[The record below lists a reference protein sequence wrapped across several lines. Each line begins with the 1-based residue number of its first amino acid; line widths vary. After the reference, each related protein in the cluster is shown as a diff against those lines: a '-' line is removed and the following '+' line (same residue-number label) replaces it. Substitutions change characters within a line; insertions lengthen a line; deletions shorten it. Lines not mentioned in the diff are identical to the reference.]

1 MKKIIILMMLLIM
14 PLGIVKA
21 AGSIKTNTSSLTIEP
36 GKSKTFKITASS
48 SAGRVDISS
57 SNTAVATVSS
67 KSQFL
72 DNSSVTIKVTAKKEG
87 TAVINVK
94 LTDVAT
100 YDGKTLTGTKTV
112 KITVKKAEP
121 KPPVVPVVKE
131 MNITRLEVIGYDI
144 VFSKDKHEYTVDIDE
159 NVKKVY
165 IAAAGENAKVTGAG
179 EVSITDKNSVKV
191 SFQNTTKAEDVKE
204 YTISFN
210 KVGKENPETITKEVI
225 KEVEVEKKTN
235 KVHRGFMYAT
245 IILGVLCLLLLLKN
259 TVKLEKKAVASESIT
274 NISLTPVDPMAQNT
288 IQPKVDSNVDSQTD
302 INDNHNQY

>member
-1 MKKIIILMMLLIM
+1 MKKIIILLMLLIM

-72 DNSSVTIKVTAKKEG
+72 DNSSATIKVTAKKEG
-87 TAVINVK
+87 TAVINIK

-100 YDGKTLTGTKTV
+100 YDGKVLTGTKTV

-144 VFSKDKHEYTVDIDE
+144 AFSKDKHEYTVDIDE

-165 IAAAGENAKVTGAG
+165 VAAAGENAKVTGAG
-179 EVSITDKNSVKV
+179 EVNITDKNSVKV

-259 TVKLEKKAVASESIT
+259 TVKLEKKTVADEGIT

-288 IQPKVDSNVDSQTD
+288 IQPKVDTNVNNQTD